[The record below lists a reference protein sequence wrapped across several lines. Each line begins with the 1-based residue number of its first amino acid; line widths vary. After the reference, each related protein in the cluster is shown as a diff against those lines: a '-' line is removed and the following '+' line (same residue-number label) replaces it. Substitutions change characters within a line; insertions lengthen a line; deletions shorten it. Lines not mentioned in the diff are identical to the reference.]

1 MFPFYT
7 SWKHQKTSH
16 VEESMYITYESKQSF
31 LEGRN
36 LTLSS
41 PTAILFAAL
50 HHSFLNFF

>member
-1 MFPFYT
+1 MFSFYT

-36 LTLSS
+36 LILSS
-41 PTAILFAAL
+41 PPAILFAAL
-50 HHSFLNFF
+50 HHSF